1 MHVVSTNQSPG
12 APAGL
17 RSATRAMRQ
26 TLAASP
32 VDAIGDQWRAANFE
46 RVDQRGTGR
55 AGEETL
61 MNPYRQVIVPSDD
74 EPDEVTITVARRVAD
89 LLRVPVVLVSI
100 VSDGLEQSDQVELQQ
115 IAARVAPDAHARVV
129 VDDGRPTSEQLA
141 DLVTDPSTLM
151 CMRSHARPAILGVTF
166 SRIGDAVVHAS
177 RSGVLMVGPSCAPA
191 LSGSRVIIAVE
202 PGSIDE
208 RQHQMARDFA
218 FALDM
223 VPERVTV
230 VDEPPAHALSTLSQN
245 PDVAMIVMTIHDKGL
260 LDRVV
265 IGSTTSKLIRH
276 AECPVLVYAVHS

>member
-1 MHVVSTNQSPG
+1 
-12 APAGL
+12 
-17 RSATRAMRQ
+17 MRQ

-55 AGEETL
+55 AGEETH

-74 EPDEVTITVARRVAD
+74 EPDEVTITVARRVAE

-223 VPERVTV
+223 VPEHVTV
-230 VDEPPAHALSTLSQN
+230 VDEPPAHALTTLSQD
-245 PDVAMIVMTIHDKGL
+245 PDVAMIAMTIHNKGL

-265 IGSTTSKLIRH
+265 IGSTTSKLVRH
-276 AECPVLVYAVHS
+276 AECPVLVYAAHA